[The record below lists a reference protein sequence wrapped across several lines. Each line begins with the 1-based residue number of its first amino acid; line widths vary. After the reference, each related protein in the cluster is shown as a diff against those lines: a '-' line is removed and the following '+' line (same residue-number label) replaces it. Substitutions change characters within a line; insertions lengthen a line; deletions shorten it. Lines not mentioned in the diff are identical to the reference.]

1 MKVLIVARGFPQR
14 HNNMMG
20 LFEYDQ
26 AVALARAGHDVAYA
40 VADTRSIRRKRHLG
54 LNQYAKE
61 GVQVFEMNWP
71 IGPMPT
77 RLKDYARG
85 KALLSLCEPIRKG
98 FGVPD
103 VIHAH
108 FLSGG
113 IASIG
118 LSVELKRPLVITEHY
133 SKLNNASIDGQ
144 TAKRAIKAYS
154 ACKQLICVSQALS
167 ESIAAQIGF
176 ESIVIPNVVN
186 MPWMSI
192 GKSERQEASVFHF
205 VSAGNLI
212 ERKRFDLLIEAF
224 AEISHDDE
232 QVDLT
237 IMGEGPERKKLQGL
251 VSHLGIENHVKFFG
265 RYERRDFARELA
277 SADAFALASRSET
290 FGVVYAE
297 ALSMGIP
304 VVATRC
310 GGPEEFVNEH
320 NGMLVPIDDSKQL
333 AYAMKKMITDRNDYD
348 SVTIAGQAM
357 GMFSP
362 AAIAERLTELYERI
376 A

>member
-1 MKVLIVARGFPQR
+1 MKVLIIARGLPQK

-26 AVALARAGHDVAYA
+26 AIALARAGHDVAYA

-54 LNQYAKE
+54 LNQYVKE

-71 IGPMPT
+71 IGPMPA
-77 RLKDYARG
+77 RIKDYARG
-85 KALLSLCEPIRKG
+85 KALLSLCGPIRRR
-98 FGVPD
+98 FGIPD
-103 VIHAH
+103 IIHAH

-118 LSVELKRPLVITEHY
+118 LSEELKRPLVITEHF
-133 SKLNNASIDGQ
+133 SKLNSASIDRQ
-144 TAKRAIKAYS
+144 TARRATEAYS
-154 ACKQLICVSQALS
+154 ACKQLICVSRALS
-167 ESIAAQIGF
+167 ENIAAQLGF

-186 MPWMSI
+186 MPRI
-192 GKSERQEASVFHF
+192 PIEKSKRHEGNAFRFI
-205 VSAGNLI
+205 SAGNLI
-212 ERKRFDLLIEAF
+212 EGKRFDLLIDAF
-224 AEISHDDE
+224 AEISRGDG
-232 QVDLT
+232 QIDLT

-251 VSHLGIENHVKFFG
+251 VSHLGVENHVKFFG
-265 RYERRDFARELA
+265 RYERLDFARELA
-277 SADAFALASRSET
+277 GADAFVLASRSET

-304 VVATRC
+304 VIATRC
-310 GGPEEFVNEH
+310 GGPEEFVNEN
-320 NGMLVPIDDSKQL
+320 NGVLIPIDDGKRL
-333 AYAMKKMITDRNDYD
+333 ACAMKKMAADRNAYD
-348 SVTIAGQAM
+348 SVTIAEQAR

-362 AAIAERLTELYERI
+362 TAIAERLTELYERI